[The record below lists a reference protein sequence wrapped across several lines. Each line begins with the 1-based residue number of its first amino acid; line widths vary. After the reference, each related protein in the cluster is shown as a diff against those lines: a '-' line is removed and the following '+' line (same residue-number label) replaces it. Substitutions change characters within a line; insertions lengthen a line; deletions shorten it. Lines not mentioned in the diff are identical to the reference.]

1 MLNWNVFHKT
11 PERGGRSQCKW
22 PDGGSL
28 LVIMTY
34 AEASSEVK

>member
-22 PDGGSL
+22 PDSGNL
-28 LVIMTY
+28 LVIMKY